1 MPENITFTESEL
13 TGMKTKIEGMSK
25 EQHIEILK
33 IIKSESSIAINENKS
48 GVFINLSYIETEVL
62 DQIKKYIEYI
72 SDQENMLMPLETMK
86 TKIMNENKNSPDQEN
101 EEFVTMYR

>member
-1 MPENITFTESEL
+1 MTFTESEL

-33 IIKSESSIAINENKS
+33 IIKSESAIAINENKS

-62 DQIKKYIEYI
+62 DQIKKYIEYV